1 MMGDSDLGSGGGG
14 GSLGDREENR
24 PDARDLSAP
33 NSEGAL
39 DGFTVGNPLEMRS
52 SSLR

>member
-1 MMGDSDLGSGGGG
+1 LIGDSDLGCGGGG

-24 PDARDLSAP
+24 LDARALSAH
-33 NSEGAL
+33 NSEGAR
-39 DGFTVGNPLEMRS
+39 DGFTVGNTLEMRS